1 MSEKKSKQSKSKA
14 KAASKSLVAL
24 VAKAKTLCTPSPIRV
39 ATDEKGRTVVE
50 KPLQSSKG
58 MLSSAMGKT
67 PFRTKIFYVSS
78 ADNGSSGAAY
88 STVIN
93 ANMATAGEWATF
105 AALFDEVRCHRV
117 TVGVHAS
124 IGAWSAHVMGIVA
137 FDENDNT
144 ALASIQAGMSATYRA
159 GPHVLTN
166 KAAGITWPA
175 GYQSMELVTV
185 KSPKLERSVFPAESS
200 GTPLAYPTRGD
211 WVPTSAST
219 AIVCFFKPYL
229 EAIASNTWAVRH
241 VLEWEVEYRLR
252 S

>member
-1 MSEKKSKQSKSKA
+1 MSEKKQKQSKNKA
-14 KAASKSLVAL
+14 KGAAKALHAL
-24 VAKAKTLCTPSPIRV
+24 VAKAKTLCNPPPIRV
-39 ATDEKGRTVVE
+39 TTDEKGRSVVE

-67 PFRTKIFYVSS
+67 PFRTKIFYVAA
-78 ADNGSSGAAY
+78 ADSGSSGAAY
-88 STVIN
+88 TTVIN
-93 ANMATAGEWATF
+93 ANMALAGEWTTF

-117 TVGVHAS
+117 GVAVHAS
-124 IGAWSAHVMGIVA
+124 IGAFSEHKLGIVA

-144 ALASIQAGMSATYRA
+144 ALASVQAGMSATYRA
-159 GPHVLTN
+159 GPHVLIN
-166 KAAGITWPA
+166 KAGGILLPA
-175 GYQSMELVTV
+175 SYPGAEFMTV

-219 AIVCFFKPYL
+219 AIVCFFKPYF

-241 VLEWEVEYRLR
+241 FLEWEVEYRLR